1 MSRNYAGRMTSPRID
16 LHLHSTCS
24 DGVETPSHVM
34 EVAREQGLDA
44 VSLTD
49 HDTTAGWEEAREAC
63 ARLGMT
69 WVPGIELSASLD
81 GDSVHLLGYL
91 IDPTSP
97 DLLDEANKTRDDRVW
112 RFESMVS
119 KICADYPDLTLDF
132 VLGFHSEG
140 GTLGRPTIARALLDL
155 GVVDSVS
162 AAFESILAPDNDKYF
177 VGHYAP
183 TIERAIEVVVA
194 AGGVP
199 VFAHP
204 WTAERASLAQP
215 DMSDD
220 EIDANFGALVDIG
233 LAGLEVHH
241 NENTPFGRERL
252 AAIAE
257 RYDLIVTGSSDYH
270 GDGMKPVLPGANVT
284 EAAML
289 ERISALGTGSA
300 IVWA

>member
-1 MSRNYAGRMTSPRID
+1 MTSPRID

-24 DGVETPSHVM
+24 DGVESPTRVM
-34 EVAREQGLDA
+34 EVAHAQGLDV

-49 HDTTAGWEEAREAC
+49 HDTTSGWDEARDAC

-69 WVPGIELSASLD
+69 WVPGIEFSASLE

-91 IDPTSP
+91 VDPTFP
-97 DLLDEANKTRDDRVW
+97 DLVEEAGKTRDDRVW

-119 KICADYPDLTLDF
+119 KISADFPDLTLEF
-132 VLGFHSEG
+132 VLTFHTEG

-155 GVVDSVS
+155 GVVGSVS
-162 AAFESILAPDNDKYF
+162 EAFDEILAPDNEKYF

-183 TIERAIEVVVA
+183 TIERAIDVVLA

-204 WTAERASLAQP
+204 WTAERASLARP
-215 DMSDD
+215 GLSDE
-220 EIDANFGALVDIG
+220 EIDAKFGALVDRG

-241 NENTPFGRERL
+241 SENTPFGRKRL
-252 AAIAE
+252 AAIAA
-257 RYDLIVTGSSDYH
+257 RYNLIVTGSSDYH
-270 GDGMKPVLPGANVT
+270 GDGMKPVLPGEHT
-284 EAAML
+284 TDPDMF
-289 ERISALGTGSA
+289 ERIAALGTGSD
-300 IVWA
+300 IVRA

>member
-1 MSRNYAGRMTSPRID
+1 MTSPRID

-24 DGVETPSHVM
+24 DGVETPTRVM
-34 EVAREQGLDA
+34 EVADAQGLDV

-49 HDTTAGWEEAREAC
+49 HDTTAGWDEARAAC

-69 WVPGIELSASLD
+69 WVPGIEFSASLE

-91 IDPTSP
+91 VDPDFP
-97 DLLDEANKTRDDRVW
+97 DLVDEANKTRDDRVW

-119 KICADYPDLTLDF
+119 KIAADIPALTLDY
-132 VLGFHSEG
+132 VLTFHTEG

-155 GVVDSVS
+155 GVVSSVS
-162 AAFESILAPDNDKYF
+162 EAFDEILAPDNAKYF

-204 WTAERASLAQP
+204 WTAERASLARP
-215 DMSDD
+215 GLTDS
-220 EIDANFGALVDIG
+220 EIDAKFGALVDIG

-241 NENTPFGRERL
+241 SENTPFGQERL
-252 AAIAE
+252 ATIAS

-270 GDGMKPVLPGANVT
+270 GDGMKPVLPGEHVT
-284 EAAML
+284 DPAMFD
-289 ERISALGTGSA
+289 RIAALGTGSK

>member
-1 MSRNYAGRMTSPRID
+1 MTSPRID

-24 DGVETPSHVM
+24 DGVETPTRVM
-34 EVAREQGLDA
+34 EVARAQGLDV

-49 HDTTAGWEEAREAC
+49 HDTTAGWDEARDAC

-69 WVPGIELSASLD
+69 WVPGIEFSASLE

-91 IDPTSP
+91 VDPTFP
-97 DLLDEANKTRDDRVW
+97 DLVEEANKTRDDRVW

-119 KICADYPDLTLDF
+119 KISADFPELTLDF
-132 VLGFHSEG
+132 VLTFHTEG

-155 GVVDSVS
+155 GVVASVS
-162 AAFESILAPDNDKYF
+162 EAFDEILAPDNDKYF

-204 WTAERASLAQP
+204 WTAERASLARP
-215 DMSDD
+215 GLSDA
-220 EIDANFGALVDIG
+220 EIDAKFGALVDRG
-233 LAGLEVHH
+233 LAGLEVDH
-241 NENTPFGRERL
+241 NENTPAGKVRL
-252 AAIAE
+252 AAIAA

-270 GDGMKPVLPGANVT
+270 GDGMKPVLPGANTTDPV
-284 EAAML
+284 MF
-289 ERISALGTGSA
+289 ERIAERGTGSA

>member
-1 MSRNYAGRMTSPRID
+1 MSSLRID

-24 DGVETPSHVM
+24 DGVETPTHVM
-34 EVAREQGLDA
+34 EVAREQGLDVVA
-44 VSLTD
+44 LTD
-49 HDTTAGWEEAREAC
+49 HDTTSGWDEAREAC

-91 IDPTSP
+91 IDPTHP
-97 DLLDEANKTRDDRVW
+97 ELVDEANKTKDDRVW

-119 KICADYPDLTLDF
+119 KINADYPDLTLDF
-132 VLGFHSEG
+132 VLGFHTEG

-155 GVVDSVS
+155 GVVESVS
-162 AAFESILAPDNDKYF
+162 AAFDEILAPDNEKYF

-204 WTAERASLAQP
+204 WTADRASLASP
-215 DMSDD
+215 DLSDS
-220 EIDANFGALVDIG
+220 EIDAKFGALVDLG

-241 NENTPFGRERL
+241 NENTAFGRERL
-252 AAIAE
+252 AAIAD
-257 RYDLIVTGSSDYH
+257 RFGLIVTGSSDYH
-270 GDGMKPVLPGANVT
+270 GDGMKPVLPGANMT
-284 EAAML
+284 DPDML
-289 ERISALGTGSA
+289 DRISALGTGSS

>member
-1 MSRNYAGRMTSPRID
+1 MTSRRID

-24 DGVETPSHVM
+24 DGVESPTRVM
-34 EVAREQGLDA
+34 EVAKVQQLDV

-49 HDTTAGWEEAREAC
+49 HDTTAGWDEARAAC

-69 WVPGIELSASLD
+69 FVPGIEFSASLD

-91 IDPTSP
+91 VDPDFP
-97 DLLDEANKTRDDRVW
+97 DLVEESHKTKDDRVW
-112 RFESMVS
+112 RFESMVE
-119 KICADYPDLTLDF
+119 KINADIAGLTHDF
-132 VLGFHSEG
+132 VYSFHTEG
-140 GTLGRPTIARALLDL
+140 GTLGRPTIARALVEL
-155 GVVDSVS
+155 GVVATVS
-162 AAFESILAPDNDKYF
+162 EAFDEILAPDNERYF

-204 WTAERASLAQP
+204 WTADRASLASP
-215 DMSDD
+215 ELSDAA
-220 EIDANFGALVDIG
+220 IDAKFGALVDLG

-241 NENTPFGRERL
+241 EENTMFGRTRL

-257 RYDLIVTGSSDYH
+257 HYDLIITGSSDYH
-270 GDGMKPVLPGANVT
+270 GDGMKPVLPGQHTTAPD
-284 EAAML
+284 MFD
-289 ERISALGTGSA
+289 RIAESGTGSA
-300 IVWA
+300 IAWA

>member
-1 MSRNYAGRMTSPRID
+1 
-16 LHLHSTCS
+16 
-24 DGVETPSHVM
+24 M
-34 EVAREQGLDA
+34 EVARAQGLDV

-49 HDTTAGWEEAREAC
+49 HDTTAGWDEARDAC

-69 WVPGIELSASLD
+69 WVPGIEFSASLE

-91 IDPTSP
+91 VDPTFP
-97 DLLDEANKTRDDRVW
+97 DLVEEANKTRDDRVW

-119 KICADYPDLTLDF
+119 KISADFPELTLDF
-132 VLGFHSEG
+132 VLTFHTEG

-155 GVVDSVS
+155 GVVASVS
-162 AAFESILAPDNDKYF
+162 EAFDEILAPDNDKYF

-204 WTAERASLAQP
+204 WTAERASLARP
-215 DMSDD
+215 GLSDE
-220 EIDANFGALVDIG
+220 EIDAKFGALVDRG
-233 LAGLEVHH
+233 LAGLEVDH
-241 NENTPFGRERL
+241 NENTPAGKVRL
-252 AAIAE
+252 AAIAA

-270 GDGMKPVLPGANVT
+270 GDGMKPVLPGANTTDPV
-284 EAAML
+284 MF
-289 ERISALGTGSA
+289 ERIAERGTGSA

>member
-1 MSRNYAGRMTSPRID
+1 MTSPRID

-24 DGVETPSHVM
+24 DGVESPTRVM
-34 EVAREQGLDA
+34 EVAQAQGVDV

-49 HDTTAGWEEAREAC
+49 HDTTAGWNEARAAC

-69 WVPGIELSASLD
+69 WVPGIEFSASLE

-91 IDPTSP
+91 VDPEFP
-97 DLLDEANKTRDDRVW
+97 DLVDEANKTRDDRVW

-119 KICADYPDLTLDF
+119 KIAVDIPALTLDY
-132 VLGFHSEG
+132 VLTFHTEG
-140 GTLGRPTIARALLDL
+140 GTLGRPTIARALVDL
-155 GVVDSVS
+155 GVVSSVNK
-162 AAFESILAPDNDKYF
+162 AFDDILAPDNEKYF

-183 TIERAIEVVVA
+183 TIERAIEVVAA

-204 WTAERASLAQP
+204 WTAERASLARP
-215 DMSDD
+215 GLTDS
-220 EIDANFGALVDIG
+220 EIDAKFGALVDIG

-241 NENTPFGRERL
+241 SENTPFGRERL
-252 AAIAE
+252 AAIAA

-270 GDGMKPVLPGANVT
+270 GDGMKPVLPGEHVT
-284 EAAML
+284 DPEMFD
-289 ERISALGTGSA
+289 RIAALGTGSK
-300 IVWA
+300 IEWA

>member
-1 MSRNYAGRMTSPRID
+1 MTSTRID

-24 DGVETPSHVM
+24 DGVETPTHVM
-34 EVAREQGLDA
+34 EVAREQGLDV

-49 HDTTAGWEEAREAC
+49 HDTTSGWDEAREAC

-91 IDPTSP
+91 IDPEFP
-97 DLLDEANKTRDDRVW
+97 DLVDEANKTRDDRVW

-119 KICADYPDLTLDF
+119 KISADYPELTLDF
-132 VLGFHSEG
+132 VLGFHTEG

-162 AAFESILAPDNDKYF
+162 AAFEHILAPDNEKYF

-204 WTAERASLAQP
+204 WTADRASLARP
-215 DMSDD
+215 DLSDT
-220 EIDANFGALVDIG
+220 EIDAKFGALVDIG

-241 NENTPFGRERL
+241 NENTAFGRERL
-252 AAIAE
+252 AAIAQQ
-257 RYDLIVTGSSDYH
+257 YDLIVTGSSDYH
-270 GDGMKPVLPGANVT
+270 GDGMKPVLPGANLT
-284 EAAML
+284 DPAML
-289 ERISALGTGSA
+289 ERIEALGTGSA

>member
-1 MSRNYAGRMTSPRID
+1 MTSAKID

-24 DGVETPSHVM
+24 DGVESPTRVM
-34 EVAREQGLDA
+34 EVAHGQGMNV

-49 HDTTAGWEEAREAC
+49 HDTTAGWDEARAAC

-69 WVPGIELSASLD
+69 WVPGIEFSASLE

-91 IDPTSP
+91 VDPEFP
-97 DLLDEANKTRDDRVW
+97 DLVDEANKTRDDRVW
-112 RFESMVS
+112 RFESMVA
-119 KICADYPDLTLDF
+119 KISADIPALTLDF
-132 VLGFHSEG
+132 VLSFHTEG

-155 GVVDSVS
+155 GVVSTVS
-162 AAFESILAPDNDKYF
+162 EAFDEILAPDNDKYF

-204 WTAERASLAQP
+204 WTAERASLARP
-215 DMSDD
+215 GLTD
-220 EIDANFGALVDIG
+220 EQIDAKFEALIARG

-241 NENTPFGRERL
+241 SENTPIGRQRL
-252 AAIAE
+252 AEIAA
-257 RYDLIVTGSSDYH
+257 RFDLIVTGSSDYH
-270 GDGMKPVLPGANVT
+270 GDGMKPVLPGEHVT
-284 EAAML
+284 DPEMFDRIAAM
-289 ERISALGTGSA
+289 GTGSE